1 LKTPNL
7 SLSLSLSQKEMPN
20 KRKVDNNNNNH
31 HHHQQQQQQQ
41 YDEMIL
47 EEMKGKVPH
56 HMYIGGLFYWFI
68 G

>member
-1 LKTPNL
+1 
-7 SLSLSLSQKEMPN
+7 MPN